1 MDHAGQEK
9 EQELRAL
16 KNEPFVIARNE
27 VTKQSN
33 YIKYLQIMR
42 LLHCVRN
49 DVFFDFLRGR
59 QD

>member
-1 MDHAGQEK
+1 MDHPGQEK

-16 KNEPFVIARNE
+16 KNEPSVIARNG
-27 VTKQSN
+27 VTKQS
-33 YIKYLQIMR
+33 YHIEYLQTIR
-42 LLHCVRN
+42 LLHFVRN